1 MYLILIKVFTYMKN
15 ERIVHLNLIILMGL
29 LLFKFNAYSNELT
42 IEIGKNSDSTKSYL
56 LEEVKVLSDKLE
68 IVETEQPKRKKNYS
82 FITKA
87 PSQIGML
94 FDDENLIGKR
104 PRKLKI
110 YFDKLSPNNYTF
122 QILVYSMGI
131 DSLPSA
137 LLNKQEL
144 AFSTNKIG
152 WNVLPL
158 NLDYLTIPPNGIIV
172 IVNFFAKSNDI
183 NEETDRIA
191 LGRYSTKKRF
201 FVRPTNHNAWIIF
214 SSFHE
219 GKIGPMMRLI
229 AGN

>member
-1 MYLILIKVFTYMKN
+1 
-15 ERIVHLNLIILMGL
+15 MGL
-29 LLFKFNAYSNELT
+29 LLFKFNAYPNELLVD
-42 IEIGKNSDSTKSYL
+42 IGKNSDSTKSYL

-82 FITKA
+82 FVTRA

-122 QILVYSMGI
+122 QILVYTMGT
-131 DSLPSA
+131 DSLPSV
-137 LLNKQEL
+137 LLNKHEL
-144 AFSTNKIG
+144 AFSSNKIG
-152 WNVLPL
+152 WNELPL
-158 NLDYLTIPPNGIIV
+158 KLDNLTIPPNGIII
-172 IVNFFAKSNDI
+172 IVNFFAKSKDI

-201 FVRPTNHNAWIIF
+201 FVRPTSHNEWIIF

-219 GKIGPMMRLI
+219 GKIGPMLRLI
-229 AGN
+229 AGG

>member
-1 MYLILIKVFTYMKN
+1 MKN

-29 LLFKFNAYSNELT
+29 LLFKFNAYPNELKV
-42 IEIGKNSDSTKSYL
+42 EIAQNSDSTKSYL
-56 LEEVKVLSDKLE
+56 LEEVKVLSDKFE

-110 YFDKLSPNNYTF
+110 YFDKLSSNNYTF
-122 QILVYSMGI
+122 QILVYSLGT

-144 AFSTNKIG
+144 AFSSNKIG
-152 WNVLPL
+152 WNELPL
-158 NLDYLTIPPNGIIV
+158 KLDYLTIPPNGIIF
-172 IVNFFAKSNDI
+172 IVNFFAKSKDI
-183 NEETDRIA
+183 NEVTDRIA

-201 FVRPTNHNAWIIF
+201 FVRPTSQNEWIIF
-214 SSFHE
+214 SSFHG

>member
-1 MYLILIKVFTYMKN
+1 MKN

-29 LLFKFNAYSNELT
+29 LLFTFNAYPNELKV
-42 IEIGKNSDSTKSYL
+42 EIAQNSDSTKSYL

-68 IVETEQPKRKKNYS
+68 IVETEQPKRKRNYS

-94 FDDENLIGKR
+94 FDDENLIGRR
-104 PRKLKI
+104 PRKLKV
-110 YFDKLSPNNYTF
+110 YFDKLSPNKYTF
-122 QILVYSMGI
+122 QILVYSMGT

-144 AFSTNKIG
+144 AFSSNKIG
-152 WNVLPL
+152 WNELPL
-158 NLDYLTIPPNGIIV
+158 KLDYLTIPPNGIIV
-172 IVNFFAKSNDI
+172 IVNFFAKSKDI

-201 FVRPTNHNAWIIF
+201 FVRPTSHNEWIIF

-219 GKIGPMMRLI
+219 GQIGPMMRLI
-229 AGN
+229 AGG